1 MNHVRHGVSPFTFAH
16 YHIVMA
22 TKNSPQSFMSFS
34 TILLLLTGLVAIYDF
49 AQIHV
54 MVKRADTL
62 RDDLGRFA
70 AAQARLAISQQQ
82 LATVAAAGT
91 ATGICDALRDDI
103 EQFRQDLSFL
113 SDEHTERNLDNYAR
127 ALAALRDGSATPDT
141 THQQQLLAAVMA
153 ARNAL
158 HMNFTNGLN
167 AQDEQLKD
175 LNRALLKA
183 ITRAVWL
190 VITCVSIGMV
200 FAMKGH
206 HRLQNILIRPIGKM
220 ILTLESIGKDEP
232 QAHHL
237 PIQHD
242 PLLNDLADRINN
254 LVDKQQI
261 ELDKSRQQLHSL
273 QQAALTL
280 VNVLPRPAI
289 LFAGQHDIFVANQL
303 AWDMIAGEGGKSLL
317 AHMQEAI
324 AKGADHFQSHG
335 LLFRLN
341 TLKPANDDA
350 PSWLRLIEIAP
361 GEVSKDNALSGNAAK
376 SDASEHDGSNQKSSP
391 H

>member
-1 MNHVRHGVSPFTFAH
+1 
-16 YHIVMA
+16 MA

-54 MVKRADTL
+54 MVKRAESL
-62 RDDLGRFA
+62 RRDLGHFV

-82 LATVAAAGT
+82 LANISTADTAATAAA
-91 ATGICDALRDDI
+91 AMGICDALQDDI

-113 SDEHTERNLDNYAR
+113 SDENTDMNLDLYAR
-127 ALAALRDGSATPDT
+127 ALAELRDPGTAPNPAPR
-141 THQQQLLAAVMA
+141 QQRLTAVLA

-158 HMNFTNGLN
+158 HMDFTNGINAQEQQLKELN
-167 AQDEQLKD
+167 ATMLKT
-175 LNRALLKA
+175 

-206 HRLQNILIRPIGKM
+206 HRLQNILIRPISKM
-220 ILTLESIGKDEP
+220 TLTLESIIKDEP

-242 PLLNDLADRINN
+242 PLLNDLTDRINN
-254 LVDKQQI
+254 LIDKQQV

-289 LFAGQHDIFVANQL
+289 LFAGQHEIFVANKH

-324 AKGADHFQSHG
+324 AKGEDHFQSHG
-335 LLFRLN
+335 LHFRLN
-341 TLKPANDDA
+341 TLNPANDDA
-350 PSWLRLIEIAP
+350 PAWLKLVEIGP
-361 GEVSKDNALSGNAAK
+361 GEEAKDDTVNGDNAPSGDGAKAATGK
-376 SDASEHDGSNQKSSP
+376 NNGTATKPTLN
-391 H
+391 